1 MNIRPFFYVLF
12 SHLEDASQ
20 IKRERKIRKHRNLKF
35 LTMTFLGIMKMSY
48 IAFNNIRWGQISS
61 LYFKISV
68 IKMDSWAIL
77 DIFLILIFFQN
88 YEFFKSYVRISRIV
102 TFYFFFQYKNIS
114 RSYLNFSTF
123 YGRLADLNSF
133 LELLSVSFKKV
144 GEKFQENNKV
154 YYNKSYFDFL
164 TLQ

>member
-68 IKMDSWAIL
+68 IKMDSWAVWTNRMSHTGNPYNRNGMSRRL
-77 DIFLILIFFQN
+77 VAVLVCDH
-88 YEFFKSYVRISRIV
+88 VIS
-102 TFYFFFQYKNIS
+102 S
-114 RSYLNFSTF
+114 
-123 YGRLADLNSF
+123 LAA
-133 LELLSVSFKKV
+133 
-144 GEKFQENNKV
+144 
-154 YYNKSYFDFL
+154 
-164 TLQ
+164 

>member
-68 IKMDSWAIL
+68 IKMDSWAVWTNRMSHTGNPYNRNGKESPSCGGFSL
-77 DIFLILIFFQN
+77 WPRDLIACCIAGLSLLCIT
-88 YEFFKSYVRISRIV
+88 EIPSCKTHVIPPPPCSAR
-102 TFYFFFQYKNIS
+102 
-114 RSYLNFSTF
+114 LHLST
-123 YGRLADLNSF
+123 
-133 LELLSVSFKKV
+133 
-144 GEKFQENNKV
+144 
-154 YYNKSYFDFL
+154 
-164 TLQ
+164 